1 MNYSTC
7 VIYKIKCK
15 DETIPDLYVGHT
27 FNLKK
32 RTMLHISSCN
42 NPNCKG
48 YNFKLYQV
56 IRSNGGF
63 DNWTVEVIEE
73 YKNCSSLEDARKR
86 ERYWIE
92 ELKANLN
99 SNNPLRTFEEKK
111 EQLKQYYVNNS
122 DKVKEQMKQ
131 WQINNIDKY

>member
-63 DNWTVEVIEE
+63 DNWIFEVVEE
-73 YKNCSSLEDARKR
+73 YKNCKSIDDARNK
-86 ERYWIE
+86 
-92 ELKANLN
+92 
-99 SNNPLRTFEEKK
+99 
-111 EQLKQYYVNNS
+111 
-122 DKVKEQMKQ
+122 
-131 WQINNIDKY
+131 